1 MEFNNLVYLA
11 SAASTITAILAT
23 YFYLRA
29 SHSQEYK
36 GYTSH
41 GSADKK
47 PTICTSNKKL
57 RNFLESHVPALF
69 EKYSPSWLFWEGR
82 LQSIMGLALRLPESK
97 KLPYMREIFQLS
109 DGGEL
114 GLDYL
119 DPPEGLGVQG
129 SKGRKKKANRKLL
142 VLLLPGLTSSSQ
154 TSYVKSVALAI
165 THAGATVVVLN
176 NRGLGGV
183 PLKTPRT
190 YCASKPDDAR
200 EVIAH
205 LKKKYPCTRLMAVG
219 TSLGG
224 ILLCQYLINY
234 AQEAK
239 QTLIAALV
247 ISICWDPMSGT
258 TNLEKPF
265 VNKYIMNYN
274 LTQNLRSLAAKYRK
288 ILEERNCWDFN
299 KVLKSRTLREFD
311 AHFTAPQFGYES
323 VMDYYKDASVIDNID
338 KFPIPV
344 FGFNAYDDP
353 LQPGDRKS

>member
-1 MEFNNLVYLA
+1 
-11 SAASTITAILAT
+11 
-23 YFYLRA
+23 
-29 SHSQEYK
+29 
-36 GYTSH
+36 
-41 GSADKK
+41 
-47 PTICTSNKKL
+47 
-57 RNFLESHVPALF
+57 
-69 EKYSPSWLFWEGR
+69 
-82 LQSIMGLALRLPESK
+82 MGLALRIPIYT
-97 KLPYMREIFQLS
+97 KLPYKREIFRLS

-119 DPPEGLGVQG
+119 EPPAHILAASKNDQHA
-129 SKGRKKKANRKLL
+129 SPSSSPSPPPTSAPSPTWSPSKKRRKGRKVKRNRTKNTNNNNTNNNSNGKCGGEGAENLV

-154 TSYVKSVALAI
+154 TSYVKSIALAI

-200 EVIAH
+200 EVILH
-205 LKKKYPCTRLMAVG
+205 LREKFPERRLLAVG

-224 ILLCQYLINY
+224 ILLCQYIINHPE
-234 AQEAK
+234 EAK
-239 QTLIAALV
+239 ELLVAALV
-247 ISICWDPMSGT
+247 VSICWDPMSGT

-274 LTQNLRSLAAKYRK
+274 LTQNLRNLAAKYRT

-311 AHFTAPQFGYES
+311 AHFTAPQFGYDS
-323 VMDYYKDASVIDNID
+323 VMDYYRAASVKDNVH

-353 LQPGDRKS
+353 LQPGDRK